1 MRLFGELKKE
11 RTMWGELLFYW
22 AAGKIKFKSHS
33 VSQND
38 GYFEQLTDPCN
49 TVSVL
54 HNLACQA
61 CTFQFL
67 KVN

>member
-1 MRLFGELKKE
+1 
-11 RTMWGELLFYW
+11 MWGELLFYW
-22 AAGKIKFKSHS
+22 AAGKIKFKSRS

-38 GYFEQLTDPCN
+38 RHFEQLTDPCRHFQ

-54 HNLACQA
+54 HSSACQA